1 MVKDKVQFS
10 EEATE
15 KLSTGKK
22 PAEAQEQADAE
33 KEAVEEVTLTDE
45 ELVALC
51 KASVCPSCN
60 EKEQADEERL
70 RALAEMD
77 NFKKRIQRD
86 KEEHMKYASES
97 VLSDLLPILDNLRL
111 AIEYGKNIEGCKD
124 MLIGVEM
131 TQKLFL
137 DAIARH
143 GLEPVGN
150 KGEEFNPETH
160 EAVAKEA
167 CEETPEGFVKTL
179 MQPGYKLKER
189 LLRPAKVVVSSGPA

>member
-1 MVKDKVQFS
+1 MVKDKVEFS
-10 EEATE
+10 DEATGKLETE
-15 KLSTGKK
+15 KQDCT
-22 PAEAQEQADAE
+22 AEAE
-33 KEAVEEVTLTDE
+33 VEEVSLTDE
-45 ELVALC
+45 ELIALC
-51 KASVCPSCN
+51 KTRVCPTCN

-77 NFKKRIQRD
+77 NFKKRMQRD
-86 KEEHMKYASES
+86 KEEHMKYATES
-97 VLSDLLPILDNLRL
+97 VLGDLLPTLDNLRL

-143 GLEPVGN
+143 GLEPVGAA
-150 KGEEFNPETH
+150 GEEFNPETH
-160 EAVAKEA
+160 EAVAKEP
-167 CEETPEGFVKTL
+167 CDTTPEGVVKTL

-189 LLRPAKVVVSSGPA
+189 LLRPAKVVVSSGKE